1 MLGTLMG
8 IRSVL
13 ARAIIMAL
21 VYVETCV
28 TLIYILSIWEA
39 REFQGSLT
47 QRAQLLGSGPSVGKN
62 VQMAPVVDR
71 SIHC

>member
-1 MLGTLMG
+1 MFGTLVG

-28 TLIYILSIWEA
+28 TLIYILRIWEA
-39 REFQGSLT
+39 RECQSSLP
-47 QRAQLLGSGPSVGKN
+47 QRAQL
-62 VQMAPVVDR
+62 
-71 SIHC
+71 

>member
-1 MLGTLMG
+1 MG

-39 REFQGSLT
+39 REFQSSLP
-47 QRAQLLGSGPSVGKN
+47 QRAQLLGSGPSVSKN
-62 VQMAPVVDR
+62 VQMAPIVDR
-71 SIHC
+71 SIHS